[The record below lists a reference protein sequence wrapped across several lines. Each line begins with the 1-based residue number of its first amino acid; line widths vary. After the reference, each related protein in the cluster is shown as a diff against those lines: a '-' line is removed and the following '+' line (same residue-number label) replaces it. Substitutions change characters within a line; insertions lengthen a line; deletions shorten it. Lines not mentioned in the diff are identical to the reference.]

1 MFYLER
7 EITCSFL
14 SGFSSLSWIGG
25 YFILSIVLG
34 WYEDLCPLAYVIKL
48 IVKLYEAWGG

>member
-7 EITCSFL
+7 EITCDFL
-14 SGFSSLSWIGG
+14 SGFSYLSWIGG